1 MAAQADEC
9 VGTGQGLEVGVF
21 RGQRDAGLQAQRF
34 LGRHQRLTSD
44 QTEEVAGGLA
54 PVAAGAL
61 AGAALGGYSAWH
73 GGGNAGQVVAG
84 ALLGGVSGFYGGLGM
99 WGSSIASGVFS
110 SFVGGGGGRWT
121 LAPVAAK

>member
-1 MAAQADEC
+1 ME
-9 VGTGQGLEVGVF
+9 
-21 RGQRDAGLQAQRF
+21 
-34 LGRHQRLTSD
+34 
-44 QTEEVAGGLA
+44 

-99 WGSSIASGVFS
+99 WGSSIASLELATLEWVSWFNHHRLLEPIGYIPPAEAEDNYYRQLS
-110 SFVGGGGGRWT
+110 SQTTTVE
-121 LAPVAAK
+121 

>member
-1 MAAQADEC
+1 MLMRLDFLSEA
-9 VGTGQGLEVGVF
+9 GVSARSDSF
-21 RGQRDAGLQAQRF
+21 SNGEYMQE
-34 LGRHQRLTSD
+34 LTID

-84 ALLGGVSGFYGGLGM
+84 ALLGGVSRFYGGLGM